1 MIDANQYYLDEYMKQ
16 QDAIQTADDFENY
29 CKSHAIEIA
38 THYKVHEDLH
48 EDFAEWYHDYMCQNP
63 ELFEP
68 TWIMLDDDYIK
79 DWWKCNGEYFDDF
92 DTPYMEITK

>member
-1 MIDANQYYLDEYMKQ
+1 MVDANQYYLDEYMKQ

-79 DWWKCNGEYFDDF
+79 DWWECNGEYFDDF